1 MAEYLNIQIFVA
13 THSPF
18 VISSVSELT
27 EEEREF
33 LEVSLGDRSTQ
44 KVYFLKDGQVADKH
58 GMITTHGNK
67 GYTGKGVGYIT
78 SKMLG
83 VGLMDFITVQKAVAT
98 KDAPKL
104 VLCEGEGQ
112 GQDAKV
118 YNIIF
123 RDLEPPILF
132 VSCRGNTQLHKTFR
146 LLKEIK
152 PGLSAN
158 FEILMVRDRDH
169 EFPMLEDIRRY
180 EEENENCK
188 VLHRRAIESYLY
200 NSETAKLVLKSFG
213 KRLTAD
219 KKERMDNL
227 QEMIQISA
235 EQGVPGDIYK
245 SELEQLFN
253 QITMGLAKRLK
264 NSGANLAEKVAWL
277 ITPKTKTYKELHRQ
291 IFR

>member
-1 MAEYLNIQIFVA
+1 
-13 THSPF
+13 
-18 VISSVSELT
+18 
-27 EEEREF
+27 
-33 LEVSLGDRSTQ
+33 
-44 KVYFLKDGQVADKH
+44 VYFLKEGQVADKH
-58 GMITTHGNK
+58 GMITAHGTR
-67 GYTGKGVGYIT
+67 GYTGKGVSYIT

-83 VGLMDFITVQKAVAT
+83 VGLMDFITAQKAITT

-112 GQDAKV
+112 GQDAKI

-158 FEILMVRDRDH
+158 LEIYMVRDRDH
-169 EFPMLEDIRRY
+169 EFPKLQDIVNY
-180 EEENENCK
+180 EQENEQCK
-188 VLHRRAIESYLY
+188 VLHRRAIEAYLY

-219 KKERMDNL
+219 KKEQMDNL

-235 EQGVPGDIYK
+235 EQGVPGDYYK

-253 QITMGLAKRLK
+253 QITHGLAKRLK
-264 NSGANLAEKVAWL
+264 NSGTTLPEKVAWL
-277 ITPKTKTYKELHRQ
+277 ITPKTKVYKDLYRQ